1 MLHRVSAT
9 WVAQRPPRR
18 LPAGPGCPFVQFAF
32 CPARRRAANPGIG
45 SDCHGPWHY
54 HHGSG
59 ESQAGKN
66 VSLTGETRLNQAET
80 TRALLLARFPVFAQ
94 LPAARLDELL
104 AGAVLRHVP
113 AGTVLFEPNMPCEGF
128 PLVLE
133 GSVRVVKGSSG
144 GREILLYRVSPGEG
158 CILSGGCL
166 LGHNEYAARGIAE
179 DEVTLLGITPA
190 QFQDLILQFPPFRRF
205 VFDMYGARL
214 AEVMEL
220 IDEVAFRKL
229 DSRLARLLV
238 QRGPVL
244 NATHQNLADEL
255 GSVRVFVSR
264 MLRSFEER
272 GWVSLERE
280 RVTVVD
286 PKALME
292 FSNR

>member
-1 MLHRVSAT
+1 M
-9 WVAQRPPRR
+9 
-18 LPAGPGCPFVQFAF
+18 
-32 CPARRRAANPGIG
+32 N
-45 SDCHGPWHY
+45 
-54 HHGSG
+54 
-59 ESQAGKN
+59 
-66 VSLTGETRLNQAET
+66 ETEDKRT
-80 TRALLLARFPVFAQ
+80 LLLARFPVFAQ
-94 LPAARLDELL
+94 LPAARLEELL
-104 AGAVLRHVP
+104 RDAPLRHAP
-113 AGTVLFEPNMPCEGF
+113 AGSVMFEPNMPCKGF
-128 PLVLE
+128 PLLLE
-133 GSVRVVKGSSG
+133 GSVRVVKGSAT

-166 LGHNEYAARGIAE
+166 LGHYEYAASGVAE
-179 DEVTLLGITPA
+179 GDVTLLEIAPA

-220 IDEVAFRKL
+220 VDEVAFRKL

-280 RVTVVD
+280 RVSVID
-286 PKALME
+286 PKALRE
-292 FSNR
+292 FSQR

>member
-9 WVAQRPPRR
+9 WVAQRSPRR
-18 LPAGPGCPFVQFAF
+18 LTAGAGSPFVQFAF
-32 CPARRRAANPGIG
+32 CPARCRAANPGTG
-45 SDCHGPWHY
+45 SDCHGPWCY
-54 HHGSG
+54 GPG
-59 ESQAGKN
+59 CAERRADKT
-66 VSLTGETRLNQAET
+66 VSLIGETRLNQAET

-94 LPAARLDELL
+94 LPAERLDDLL
-104 AGAVLRHVP
+104 SDAALRHVP

-166 LGHNEYAARGIAE
+166 LGHHEYAARGIAE

-280 RVTVVD
+280 RVTVLE

>member
-1 MLHRVSAT
+1 MLACCLKVPLRTIRVF
-9 WVAQRPPRR
+9 PRALPR
-18 LPAGPGCPFVQFAF
+18 LNPKNGLDCSGSWRRHSGCGG
-32 CPARRRAANPGIG
+32 RRA
-45 SDCHGPWHY
+45 
-54 HHGSG
+54 
-59 ESQAGKN
+59 GKTF
-66 VSLTGETRLNQAET
+66 SLTGETRLNQAET

-94 LPAARLDELL
+94 LPAERLDDLL
-104 AGAVLRHVP
+104 SGAALRHVP